1 MTSFAVEPAEAPL
14 SGRTQV
20 PGDKSVGHRAVLF
33 AALCSGEV
41 EVSGLSGGQDNAR
54 TRAAME
60 ALGARITECG
70 PGRIRVA
77 GVGVDGLSAPAGEID
92 CGNSGTSMRLLC
104 GLLAGQPF
112 DARMVGDA
120 SLTRRPMRRVADPLA
135 LMGATVEGRSDPA
148 KPGEIYPPL
157 AVRGARGRI
166 RGADIDLRVASAQVK
181 SAILLC
187 GLYAGGPVR
196 VSEPGP
202 SRDHTERMLAHLG
215 APLRVVAPGRVE
227 LDVAGWDRQLRAGDA
242 GLAVPGD
249 PSSAAFLVA
258 AALVAGAERVE
269 VEGVCVNP
277 TRTGFLDVL
286 AALGAGV
293 GRERPADLV
302 GEPTADLVVSGA
314 AGGPTLHATRI
325 AGELTVRSID
335 ELPILA
341 VVAARAEGVTEIA
354 DAAELRVKESDRV
367 ATTCAMLR
375 AFGVAVDERPDGM
388 LIHGRPGAR
397 LAAAHIDSHGDH
409 RIAMAAAVAAL
420 SADGPCRIDDV
431 DNVATSYP
439 GFAAAVNR
447 LAGRDLVTRI
457 ADAVTRA
464 PRTRH
469 GRRAALT
476 VAGALTVAYRV
487 RARGW
492 SGPPG
497 PGADAS
503 RH

>member
-14 SGRTQV
+14 SGRTGV
-20 PGDKSVGHRAVLF
+20 PGDKSIGHRAVLF

-41 EVSGLSGGQDNAR
+41 EVRGLSGGQDNAR

-60 ALGARITECG
+60 ALGARVTELG
-70 PGRIRVA
+70 PGRVRIA
-77 GVGVDGLSAPAGEID
+77 GVGLDGLSAPAGEID

-112 DARMVGDA
+112 DVRMVGDA

-135 LMGATVEGRSDPA
+135 AMGATVEGRSDPA
-148 KPGEIYPPL
+148 RPGEIYPPL
-157 AVRGARGRI
+157 HVRGARGRI
-166 RGADIDLRVASAQVK
+166 RGIDIDLKVASAQVK

-187 GLYAGGPVR
+187 GLYAAGPVR

-293 GRERPADLV
+293 ARERPADLV
-302 GEPTADLVVSGA
+302 GEPTADLVVSGSGGQG
-314 AGGPTLHATRI
+314 AGPGLRATRI

-341 VVAARAEGVTEIA
+341 VVAARAEGATEIA

-375 AFGVAVDERPDGM
+375 AFGVSVDERPDG
-388 LIHGRPGAR
+388 LVIHGRPGAR
-397 LAAAHIDSHGDH
+397 FRAAHVDAHGDH

-420 SADGPCRIDDV
+420 AADGPCRIDDV

-439 GFAAAVNR
+439 GFADAVNR

-457 ADAVTRA
+457 
-464 PRTRH
+464 
-469 GRRAALT
+469 G
-476 VAGALTVAYRV
+476 
-487 RARGW
+487 
-492 SGPPG
+492 
-497 PGADAS
+497 
-503 RH
+503 